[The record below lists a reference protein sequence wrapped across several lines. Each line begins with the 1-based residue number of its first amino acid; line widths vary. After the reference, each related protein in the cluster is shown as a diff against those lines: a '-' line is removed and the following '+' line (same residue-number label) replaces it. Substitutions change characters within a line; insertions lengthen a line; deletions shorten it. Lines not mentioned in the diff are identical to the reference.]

1 LSFHYR
7 ELRTQIVVPG
17 TVAERAV
24 IFARVLEVEDN
35 IGVAG
40 LGEVDVSIANLLN
53 QARDAEGTISALA
66 VLLGAAFMPGYG
78 LLLDDRA
85 VVAGHRRIGVA
96 FAHQPGSFAGKAS
109 ELGTLILDR
118 GPYHYSVNLRIWRA
132 NLLRSL

>member
-7 ELRTQIVVPG
+7 ELRTQIVVPDN
-17 TVAERAV
+17 VADRV
-24 IFARVLEVEDN
+24 VTFARVLETEDDV
-35 IGVAG
+35 GDAG

-53 QARDAEGTISALA
+53 QTRVAEGTICALA

-78 LLLDDRA
+78 LLLDDSA

-96 FAHQPGSFAGKAS
+96 FALQPDSFAGKAS
-109 ELGTLILDR
+109 ELGTRILDR

-132 NLLRSL
+132 NLLRSF